1 MRQRICRT
9 EWLFLVLILLVAAC
23 SEKKEQNVAQTAPPL
38 PSIAGESQSSSEDI
52 PNLSGAVTLIP
63 DKVKGKWGA
72 VKLLV
77 EDKKEKSAKEYVVN
91 LGSVW
96 TVPGSDLKVKVGEF
110 LPDLIIQDTVFTSAS
125 DELKNPAVH
134 VVITEGNKELFKGWL
149 FSLYPTMHPFQHER
163 FSITLK
169 DAVAA

>member
-1 MRQRICRT
+1 MRQRIYRT
-9 EWLFLVLILLVAAC
+9 GWVFLILLVAAC
-23 SEKKEQNVAQTAPPL
+23 SGKKEPNVAQSAPPL
-38 PSIAGESQSSSEDI
+38 PSIAGEAQSSSDI

-63 DKVKGKWGA
+63 DQVKGKWGA

-77 EDKKEKSAKEYVVN
+77 EDKKEKSRKEYVVN

-96 TVPGSDLKVKVGEF
+96 TVPESNLKVKVGEF

-125 DELKNPAVH
+125 EELKNPAVH
-134 VVITEGNKELFKGWL
+134 VVITEGDKELFKGWL